1 MKTMILAVAIAAI
14 SASAYAGRLNDVP
27 PPTTETTSAT
37 RCWNTWRG
45 INCESQ
51 TVSPYATT
59 TTQCIFRD
67 SGGSGCATE
76 RAEKPRPKPP
86 EPPRPVKAP
95 TTDIGIGG
103 VRIMRGMPQ

>member
-1 MKTMILAVAIAAI
+1 MKTMILAATLIALS
-14 SASAYAGRLNDVP
+14 SAAYAGRLNDVP
-27 PPTTETTSAT
+27 TTTQTTSGT

-59 TTQCIFRD
+59 TTQCMFRER
-67 SGGSGCATE
+67 GGSGCATE
-76 RAEKPRPKPP
+76 RAEKPQPKPP
-86 EPPRPVKAP
+86 DPPRPVKAP
-95 TTDIGIGG
+95 TTDIGLGG